1 MSNALALIIEQA
13 KEQEHQ
19 ASLALNQ
26 ARIDQENYRQQLA
39 QIEQYRLDYLNQLS
53 TRGQQG
59 LTASQY
65 SHLQKFLTQL
75 DNTLEKQKQAGG
87 YFEEQIQRCSQHWQ
101 EMQQKRR
108 SVEWLVEKRKREHQ
122 QWLDKQ
128 EQKMMDEF
136 VTLQFARRLQ
146 Q

>member
-1 MSNALALIIEQA
+1 MSNALGLIIEQA

-26 ARIDQENYRQQLA
+26 ARIEQQNYLQQLA
-39 QIEQYRLDYLNQLS
+39 QIEKYRLDYLNQLS
-53 TRGQQG
+53 VRGQQG
-59 LTASQY
+59 LTASEY

-75 DNTLEKQKQAGG
+75 DQTLEKQKQAGG
-87 YFEEQIQRCSQHWQ
+87 YFEEQIQKCSQHWQ

-108 SVEWLVEKRKREHQ
+108 SVEWLVEKREREHK

-128 EQKMMDEF
+128 DQKKMDEY

>member
-1 MSNALALIIEQA
+1 MSNALGLIIDQA
-13 KEQEHQ
+13 KEQEHK

-26 ARIDQENYRQQLA
+26 ARIEQQNYLQQLA
-39 QIEQYRLDYLNQLS
+39 QIEKYRLDYLNQLS
-53 TRGQQG
+53 VRGQEG
-59 LTASQY
+59 LTASEY

-75 DNTLEKQKQAGG
+75 DQTLEKQKQAGG
-87 YFEEQIQRCSQHWQ
+87 YFEEQIQKCSQHWQ

-108 SVEWLVEKRKREHQ
+108 SVEWLVEKREREHK

>member
-1 MSNALALIIEQA
+1 MSNALGLIIDQA

-26 ARIDQENYRQQLA
+26 ARIEQQNYLQQLA
-39 QIEQYRLDYLNQLS
+39 QIEKYRLDYLNQLS
-53 TRGQQG
+53 VRGQEG
-59 LTASQY
+59 LTASEY

-75 DNTLEKQKQAGG
+75 DQTLEKQKQAGG
-87 YFEEQIQRCSQHWQ
+87 YFEEQIQKCSQHWQ

-108 SVEWLVEKRKREHQ
+108 SVEWLVEKREREHK

-136 VTLQFARRLQ
+136 VTLQFTRRLQ